1 MKKVGLLLPI
11 FSIPNNYGIGDFGE
25 EAYEF
30 IDILS
35 NFNMS
40 YWEILPINPT
50 DNNNCPY
57 SPTSSFA
64 INPLFI
70 SLEELKKINLLTDIK
85 KLPITK
91 RIDYQY
97 VKKYKESYYH
107 IAYNNFNS
115 NHPLYKEYLK
125 YLDTSNEYALFMSL
139 KANNNNC
146 SWYNF
151 INKYDENEFKYQS
164 FLQFI
169 AEYQWLN
176 LKAYA
181 NKKNIS
187 IIGDLPIY
195 VTYESSDIYYHRQSF
210 QLNKDKMEYVSGA
223 SPDYFSSDGQKWGN
237 PIYDFDFQKK
247 DNYQYL
253 LKRYEYANKLFDIT
267 RVDHFRAFSSYY
279 KIPID
284 KSAIDGIWEEGP
296 GHEFIDLLSSKIDLS
311 KLVVEDLGADLEKV
325 YLLRDYYKL
334 SGMKIFMYTF
344 NLLPFL

>member
-1 MKKVGLLLPI
+1 
-11 FSIPNNYGIGDFGE
+11 
-25 EAYEF
+25 
-30 IDILS
+30 
-35 NFNMS
+35 
-40 YWEILPINPT
+40 
-50 DNNNCPY
+50 
-57 SPTSSFA
+57 
-64 INPLFI
+64 
-70 SLEELKKINLLTDIK
+70 
-85 KLPITK
+85 
-91 RIDYQY
+91 
-97 VKKYKESYYH
+97 
-107 IAYNNFNS
+107 
-115 NHPLYKEYLK
+115 
-125 YLDTSNEYALFMSL
+125 MSL
-139 KANNNNC
+139 KENNNNC
-146 SWYNF
+146 SWHNF

-296 GHEFIDLLSSKIDLS
+296 GHEFIDLLSSKINLS

-344 NLLPFL
+344 NFSTGNDECLDSHNMIVYPGNHDNNTILGWYKKLSPKNKDTLKKFLKEYHGPINEKIIKYLLDKPYRFLIIMVQDILGDYENARINIPGANKQWTYRLTSFEKLKKNLKKY